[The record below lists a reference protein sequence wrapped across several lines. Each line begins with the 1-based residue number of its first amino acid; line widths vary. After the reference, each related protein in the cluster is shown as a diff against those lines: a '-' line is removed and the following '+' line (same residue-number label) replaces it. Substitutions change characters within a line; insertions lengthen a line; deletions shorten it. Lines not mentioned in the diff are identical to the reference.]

1 MVYLF
6 SLNKDNTT
14 WYSRHWNPEV
24 IRMISPSMKENTKRA
39 WWRIGNEVSQLY
51 KVNTTN
57 EELQN
62 KITALIGFYH
72 IVELSMIYLGN
83 DSVCYDGI
91 SYLFAVC
98 NVRKD
103 WEWLLR
109 KYSEIQTNEE
119 RETLEVRVT
128 KLHRK
133 LNAFGLFYVFPELNT
148 FYDQVIEEVDSYLHD
163 WWREVIKDHLATGL
177 EYPSEW
183 REKIPYEA
191 KLLYLIRS
199 TEGLDMKDSE
209 WRKYILSITRD
220 YGPEKK
226 ESTESSKTHKE
237 ELSPSEDTAEVKSS
251 KNRKKPIVKVALV

>member
-1 MVYLF
+1 MVDQF
-6 SLNKDNTT
+6 DLNRDNTT

-39 WWRIGNEVSQLY
+39 WWRIGSEVSELY
-51 KVNTTN
+51 KEHTTN
-57 EELQN
+57 VELQS
-62 KITALIGFYH
+62 KITAIMEFYH

-109 KYSEIQTNEE
+109 KYSEIPTSEE
-119 RETLEVRVT
+119 KETLEVRVT

-133 LNAFGLFYVFPELNT
+133 LNSFGLFYVFPELNT

-163 WWREVIKDHLATGL
+163 WWREVIKHHLATGL

-199 TEGLDMKDSE
+199 MEGLDMQDSE
-209 WRKYILSITRD
+209 WRKYIRSIIVSL
-220 YGPEKK
+220 GHE
-226 ESTESSKTHKE
+226 KE
-237 ELSPSEDTAEVKSS
+237 EPIENVQIDEEESSPSENTAEVKTS
-251 KNRKKPIVKVALV
+251 KNRKKSIVKEVK

>member
-1 MVYLF
+1 MVDQF

-14 WYSRHWNPEV
+14 WYSRHWDPEV

-39 WWRIGNEVSQLY
+39 WWRIGSEVSELY
-51 KVNTTN
+51 KANTTN

-62 KITALIGFYH
+62 KITAIIGFYR

-98 NVRKD
+98 NPRKD

-109 KYSEIQTNEE
+109 KYSEIPTSEE
-119 RETLEVRVT
+119 KEILEVRVS
-128 KLHRK
+128 KLHHK
-133 LNAFGLFYVFPELNT
+133 LNSFGLFYVFPELNT
-148 FYDQVIEEVDSYLHD
+148 FYDQVIEEVDPYLHD
-163 WWREVIKDHLATGL
+163 WWEEVIKHHLGTGR
-177 EYPSEW
+177 EFSAEW
-183 REKIPYEA
+183 RNYIPYEA

-199 TEGLDMKDSE
+199 MEGLDMQDSE
-209 WRKYILSITRD
+209 WRKYILSVVLSQ
-220 YGPEKK
+220 GHKK
-226 ESTESSKTHKE
+226 EELTESSQTNEE

-251 KNRKKPIVKVALV
+251 KNRKKSIAK